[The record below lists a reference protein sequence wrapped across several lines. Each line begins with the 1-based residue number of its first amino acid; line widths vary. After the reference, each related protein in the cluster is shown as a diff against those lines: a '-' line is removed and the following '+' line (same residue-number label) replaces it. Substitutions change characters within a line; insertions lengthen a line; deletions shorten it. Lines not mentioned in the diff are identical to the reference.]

1 MKIFKAL
8 KKLIAYLAEE
18 NNDIKYEQPS
28 VQEEIEKKIID
39 DEETVIHNP
48 SVTQVRDWVVNKI
61 DLLDNSGNAR
71 ALASEFD
78 EWINVPK
85 GNSEIDYLYL
95 EDQEW
100 TEDQEVDIRE

>member
-1 MKIFKAL
+1 MKIFGAL
-8 KKLIAYLAEE
+8 KKLITYLAEE
-18 NNDIKYEQPS
+18 NNDVKYEQPS
-28 VQEEIEKKIID
+28 VQEEIE
-39 DEETVIHNP
+39 ETVIHNP
-48 SVTQVRDWVVNKI
+48 YVTQVRDWVVNKI
-61 DLLDNSGNAR
+61 DLLDNSENAR

-100 TEDQEVDIRE
+100 TEDQEVDVRE